1 MYLKPTAKEW
11 PGSES
16 SSCRSHL
23 PREVIRGH
31 QRQSEVIRGQSVA
44 IRVKQTQSEAIVY
57 THHASGGTPSES
69 EQCAPQSFT
78 SAWTRGGS
86 GTVPLTIA
94 SE

>member
-31 QRQSEVIRGQSVA
+31 HTQSEV
-44 IRVKQTQSEAIVY
+44 IRVKQTQSKANVY
-57 THHASGGTPSES
+57 IHHASGGTPSES